1 MTTSHGKKTVI
12 TIATKDI
19 SPFTK
24 NSQVERGASTHNVT
38 GYGVDDELY
47 AGGLRNNKVTCSGIY
62 DNTVLVGPSIVLKG
76 AVGTTLAVVR
86 KVEGTGT
93 GLPQSAFNAVLEKFV
108 ETSPHDDMVSWSADF
123 QITGPITETTQP

>member
-1 MTTSHGKKTVI
+1 MTTSHGKKTVL

-24 NSQVERGASTHNVT
+24 NSQLERAATTHNTT

-47 AGGLRNNKVTCSGIY
+47 AGGIRNNKFTCSGVY
-62 DNTVLVGPSIVLKG
+62 DNTVSVGPSLVLKG
-76 AVGTTLAVVR
+76 VVGSILAIVR

-108 ETSPHDDMVSWSADF
+108 ETSPHDDIVSWSADF
-123 QITGPITETTQP
+123 QISGPVTESVQP